1 MGKGGAGAPVLREC
15 GGVETSHQ
23 GGRTEISPLVHPSLT
38 EVRGEGAPSLR
49 MLSQQVLSEGSPC
62 PALCGARGSGG
73 MSLGP
78 LLILCTVRARQPLTL
93 TLSPRPLTLP
103 CVRLAR
109 VTTCLWTQLRL
120 FTFHHRTSAPRGRA
134 FSCPAQTC
142 VPKPGEDP
150 GA

>member
-1 MGKGGAGAPVLREC
+1 
-15 GGVETSHQ
+15 
-23 GGRTEISPLVHPSLT
+23 
-38 EVRGEGAPSLR
+38 
-49 MLSQQVLSEGSPC
+49 
-62 PALCGARGSGG
+62 

-120 FTFHHRTSAPRGRA
+120 FMYCLWLPLCCKVRA
-134 FSCPAQTC
+134 
-142 VPKPGEDP
+142 E
-150 GA
+150 